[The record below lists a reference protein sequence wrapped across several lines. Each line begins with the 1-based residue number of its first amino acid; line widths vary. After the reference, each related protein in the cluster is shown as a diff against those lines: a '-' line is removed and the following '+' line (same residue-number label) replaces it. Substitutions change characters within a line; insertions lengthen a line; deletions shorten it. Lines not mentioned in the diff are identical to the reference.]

1 MELNKKRMMKLAG
14 ILNESTNRQFINEV
28 STSDLNSTIRYF
40 NDIKK
45 QMTITCDK
53 TIAALKRRDADPE
66 EVTSVFSS
74 PALKLTNID
83 SSFEDWF
90 EYCVN
95 GSIHDSD
102 PTPIFSEENFSPK
115 RIKTI
120 IKYFEYIKK
129 YIVSSSDKAIAE
141 LQKVKSLGKRAT
153 DDDIDVVESAWN
165 KDAAK
170 LWRMDSSFERW
181 YDWCLNE
188 IFPSLR
194 SED

>member
-14 ILNESTNRQFINEV
+14 ILNESTNRQLINEV
-28 STSDLNSTIRYF
+28 STSDLNSTIKYF

-45 QMTITCDK
+45 QMTIVCDK
-53 TIAALKRRDADPE
+53 TIASMKKRNPDPE
-66 EVTSVFSS
+66 EVGYVFSS
-74 PALKLTNID
+74 PALKLTSID
-83 SSFEDWF
+83 SSFEDWY

-102 PTPIFSEENFSPK
+102 PTPIFSEENFNP
-115 RIKTI
+115 REIKNT
-120 IKYFEYIKK
+120 IKYFELIKK
-129 YIVSSSDKAIAE
+129 YITSSSDKAIAQ
-141 LQKVKSLGKRAT
+141 LQKVKSLGKKAT
-153 DDDIDVVESAWN
+153 DDDIDLVEAAWE

-170 LWRMDSSFERW
+170 LWRMDSSFETW
-181 YDWCLNE
+181 YDWCVNE